1 MKTLIQNGRLMDE
14 SSGLNAIGDLAIADG
29 QIVALGKV
37 PSEFTPERR
46 FDATGCVV
54 CPGLVDLCARL
65 GEPGHEHEGMLNT
78 EMRAAAAGGVTTL
91 VCPPDTDPVLDE
103 SGLVDMLGHRVGQLN
118 LGRVLPLGALTRGLE
133 GEVLTEMAAMT
144 AAGCVGFSQSEHA
157 MARADVMLR
166 AFQYAA
172 TYGYALWLRPVHG
185 QLDKGVAASGPLA
198 TRLGLSGV
206 PASAETIALF
216 TILEFMRMTG
226 ARVHLCRISSAA
238 GVAMVRQAKAEGLAL
253 TADISINQ
261 LHLSENDMGYFDA
274 RARLT
279 PPLRS
284 ARDRDALQQAL
295 LDGTVDAV
303 VSDHTPVEPDGK
315 AMPFAQAEPGATGLE
330 FLLSAALKWKGLDLD
345 SMAFALSSVTSRPA
359 QVLATATKSNLPHG
373 LGQLK
378 LGGVADVCVIDPQLE
393 WSFEGN
399 GLFSQCKHTPFDR
412 RLSGMR
418 LPVQV
423 KATWFG
429 GAQVHGL

>member
-133 GEVLTEMAAMT
+133 GEVLTEMAALT

-185 QLDKGVAASGPLA
+185 QLDKGVAASGPW
-198 TRLGLSGV
+198 R
-206 PASAETIALF
+206 
-216 TILEFMRMTG
+216 
-226 ARVHLCRISSAA
+226 
-238 GVAMVRQAKAEGLAL
+238 
-253 TADISINQ
+253 
-261 LHLSENDMGYFDA
+261 
-274 RARLT
+274 
-279 PPLRS
+279 
-284 ARDRDALQQAL
+284 
-295 LDGTVDAV
+295 
-303 VSDHTPVEPDGK
+303 
-315 AMPFAQAEPGATGLE
+315 
-330 FLLSAALKWKGLDLD
+330 
-345 SMAFALSSVTSRPA
+345 
-359 QVLATATKSNLPHG
+359 HG
-373 LGQLK
+373 W
-378 LGGVADVCVIDPQLE
+378 A
-393 WSFEGN
+393 
-399 GLFSQCKHTPFDR
+399 
-412 RLSGMR
+412 
-418 LPVQV
+418 
-423 KATWFG
+423 
-429 GAQVHGL
+429 

>member
-1 MKTLIQNGRLMDE
+1 
-14 SSGLNAIGDLAIADG
+14 
-29 QIVALGKV
+29 
-37 PSEFTPERR
+37 
-46 FDATGCVV
+46 
-54 CPGLVDLCARL
+54 
-65 GEPGHEHEGMLNT
+65 
-78 EMRAAAAGGVTTL
+78 MRAAAAGGVTTL

-133 GEVLTEMAAMT
+133 GEVLTEMAALT